1 MEQTLSQA
9 LSDITSE
16 VGVIEKKKQS
26 TGVTYAFR
34 GIDEVMNKLNPLL
47 SKHGVTLQNE
57 ICSHNLERREVTTS
71 SGYVKNAYVA
81 TVHIRLI
88 FSKGTE
94 KEVWEEVA
102 MSEDYGDKAMTQA
115 MSMAYKYAILRKF
128 CILTKDVIDPD
139 GRNPENDATPK
150 QTPAASATPAPLPE
164 LLRTHDKWKSVT
176 EALMKGTATLDQVKS
191 KFVVSAL
198 VEKELLTIIEKAKEA
213 TK

>member
-57 ICSHNLERREVTTS
+57 ICSHNLERREFVNKY
-71 SGYVKNAYVA
+71 GDAKVAYVA

-139 GRNPENDATPK
+139 GRTPENDATPK
-150 QTPAASATPAPLPE
+150 QTPAPAATPLPE

-191 KFVVSAL
+191 KFVVSAI